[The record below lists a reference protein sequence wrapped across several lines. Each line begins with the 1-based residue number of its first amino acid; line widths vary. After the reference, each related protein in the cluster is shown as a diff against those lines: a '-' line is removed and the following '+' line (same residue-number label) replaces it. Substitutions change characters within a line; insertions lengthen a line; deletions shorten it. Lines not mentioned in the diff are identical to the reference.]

1 MTPIISE
8 DEMQRRSKLITDKE
22 LLKLGKS
29 LAEKELRDEYQD
41 KMILEKENE
50 INSLRDDLS
59 SLTKKQIV
67 LLFDNY
73 TSMIKEKNKRCECKL
88 KKINEQFDE
97 LNIENK
103 ENISEIVELEN
114 KTNKRILN
122 LRNKCIKKNKDI
134 KTLRIFSFFSVI
146 ISFLIGHLGIVEFF
160 NNLFGIISR
169 TILYLIWVFYLVY
182 YFLNRIFTILINY
195 KYYTCSISCIYL
207 FYFLY
212 RKYFLKCKIE

>member
-67 LLFDNY
+67 L
-73 TSMIKEKNKRCECKL
+73 KPKNMDM
-88 KKINEQFDE
+88 Q
-97 LNIENK
+97 
-103 ENISEIVELEN
+103 
-114 KTNKRILN
+114 
-122 LRNKCIKKNKDI
+122 
-134 KTLRIFSFFSVI
+134 
-146 ISFLIGHLGIVEFF
+146 
-160 NNLFGIISR
+160 
-169 TILYLIWVFYLVY
+169 
-182 YFLNRIFTILINY
+182 
-195 KYYTCSISCIYL
+195 
-207 FYFLY
+207 
-212 RKYFLKCKIE
+212 